1 MKKHGLSSE
10 QAGIAKDEC
19 IVDTEEKFGLGR
31 WATTTEAS
39 EQC

>member
-19 IVDTEEKFGLGR
+19 IVDIEEKDSGVKAFLCVCDK
-31 WATTTEAS
+31 TF
-39 EQC
+39 